1 MLVAL
6 KRELQIDPFPWEQ
19 PTAPEVAEL
28 HAAARANDIE
38 RIKVALAQGAS
49 VDGADASGVTAL
61 FLATQWRRLE
71 AMRFLLD
78 AGANPNVLVE
88 GVSTPLQ
95 VAMAQ
100 RKSGARSVD
109 MLRAAGGRDT
119 PLTCC
124 SSLDPTRQG
133 MLAPEEL
140 EGLVEMLPPHGHPGL
155 WRCPVCERSF
165 GVNPGPQLVPLPWR
179 GGPTVDELLR
189 TFALSLGLPS
199 ERDARFHEFPPW
211 D

>member
-1 MLVAL
+1 PGRL
-6 KRELQIDPFPWEQ
+6 K
-19 PTAPEVAEL
+19 A
-28 HAAARANDIE
+28 
-38 RIKVALAQGAS
+38 ALAQGVA
-49 VDGADASGVTAL
+49 VDSADASGATAL
-61 FLATQWRRLE
+61 YLATWWRCHE

-78 AGANPNVLVE
+78 AGANPNVLVG

-95 VAMAQ
+95 MAMAQ

-124 SSLDPTRQG
+124 SSLDPTHQV
-133 MLAPEEL
+133 LLTQEAL
-140 EGLVEMLPPHGHPGL
+140 SGLVEMLPPHGHPGL

-165 GVNPGPQLVPLPWR
+165 GVNPGPQLVPLPSR